1 VNPGEG
7 AVLTCHIDG
16 ASRGNP
22 GPAGAGVVVYDGSGR
37 ERRAAG
43 IYLGETTNNVAE
55 YLALIEALRAAS
67 DICREDGLE
76 RDRTSVVIRTD
87 SQLVARQVS
96 GEYRVKS
103 QALAPL
109 LGDFRR
115 EAGGFYRVSV
125 LHVPREQNRRADE
138 LANQAIDDAF
148 GRGKSGASPRYSRL
162 SHLECSR
169 CERRLDPAEP
179 HGPCPACG
187 APLLARYDLAGLVW
201 PPRGNDC
208 SLGNPGQCPEHNSM
222 WRYHE
227 LLPVTAPQYVV
238 SLGEGL
244 TPLVAMGGLE
254 RELGLGRVLVK
265 DDRLNPTGTFK
276 SRGASAAVSRLV
288 ELGIEKCA
296 IPTQGNAGSAFAAY
310 SARAGLRFL
319 TAMPEDTPAAI
330 RAECEA
336 YGAEVVTV
344 KGLLPD
350 AGRYVRERAAAEG
363 WYVASTFDEPYR
375 AEGKKTIALELF
387 EAFGSRWP
395 DAIVFPVGGG
405 VGLVGAWK
413 AAQELATAGVAGAA
427 EPRSGATGAAGPGSG
442 ASGTTDGR
450 PRLPR
455 LFAVQAAGCAPVV
468 KAYGEGRDETEPF
481 ANAET
486 VAAGLRVPSPKAG
499 FLILRALRA
508 SGGAA
513 VAVPDEVILRTVVK
527 LRREEGLNFCP
538 EGAAAVAALPEL
550 ARRGWLD
557 GCREVVVVSTG
568 TGLKYPSG

>member
-1 VNPGEG
+1 
-7 AVLTCHIDG
+7 
-16 ASRGNP
+16 
-22 GPAGAGVVVYDGSGR
+22 
-37 ERRAAG
+37 
-43 IYLGETTNNVAE
+43 
-55 YLALIEALRAAS
+55 
-67 DICREDGLE
+67 
-76 RDRTSVVIRTD
+76 
-87 SQLVARQVS
+87 
-96 GEYRVKS
+96 
-103 QALAPL
+103 
-109 LGDFRR
+109 
-115 EAGGFYRVSV
+115 
-125 LHVPREQNRRADE
+125 
-138 LANQAIDDAF
+138 
-148 GRGKSGASPRYSRL
+148 
-162 SHLECSR
+162 
-169 CERRLDPAEP
+169 
-179 HGPCPACG
+179 
-187 APLLARYDLAGLVW
+187 
-201 PPRGNDC
+201 
-208 SLGNPGQCPEHNSM
+208 M

-244 TPLVAMGGLE
+244 TPLVALGGLE
-254 RELGLGRVLVK
+254 RRLRIGRVLVK

-288 ELGIEKCA
+288 ELGVERCA

-310 SARAGLRFL
+310 AARAGLRFL

-387 EAFGSRWP
+387 EALGSRWP

-405 VGLVGAWK
+405 VALIGAWK
-413 AAQELATAGVAGAA
+413 AAQELAAAGVAGALEA
-427 EPRSGATGAAGPGSG
+427 GSG
-442 ASGTTDGR
+442 AARAAGGR
-450 PRLPR
+450 PKLPR

-468 KAYGEGRDETEPF
+468 KAFNEGREETEPF

-513 VAVPDEVILRTVVK
+513 VAVPDEIILRTVGE

-538 EGAAAVAALPEL
+538 EGAAAVAALAEL
-550 ARRGWLD
+550 TRRGWLE
-557 GCREVVVVSTG
+557 GCREVVVVNTG
-568 TGLKYPSG
+568 TGLKYPL